1 MADAHK
7 HLIIRAETN
16 NTPTDPEFV
25 AGWLFALVGK
35 IDMKLL
41 DILKPNPTVGYCDI
55 AGNRGLTGVAL
66 IETSHIVIHCWDE
79 PGPKGGKGLCQLDV
93 YTCSEMDPQD
103 VFDHFQ
109 VLQPT
114 KLSYKY
120 LDRETDLIEIKI

>member
-16 NTPTDPEFV
+16 NTPTDPVVV
-25 AGWLFALVGK
+25 ADWLSELVEK

-41 DILKPNPTVGYCDI
+41 GILKPNPTVGYCNI
-55 AGNRGLTGVAL
+55 KGNRGLTGVAL
-66 IETSHIVIHCWDE
+66 IETSHIILHAWDE

-93 YTCSEMDPQD
+93 YTCSEMNPQD

-109 VLQPT
+109 VFQPT

-120 LDRETDLIEIKI
+120 LNRETELIEIKI

>member
-35 IDMKLL
+35 IDMNLL

-66 IETSHIVIHCWDE
+66 IETSHIILHAWDE

-93 YTCSEMDPQD
+93 YTCSDMDPQD
-103 VFDHFQ
+103 VFDHFK
-109 VLQPT
+109 VFQPT
-114 KLSYKY
+114 KISYKY
-120 LDRETDLIEIKI
+120 LDRETDLIEIDI